1 MYDNLINKN
10 LNYFGREGVILYSKS
25 CDYYNINKIKLDD
38 IKMFYELLKTEDL
51 PKHDLNKRTLM
62 SCCLYYLA
70 REEQYK
76 QIFMTDVIQKISRD
90 DPINDTNL
98 ILIYNIIEFDK
109 RFLQSSKNKNKYLLT
124 YLERFSGHRKTVE
137 NFLLYKY
144 YRGLLKFKLEQTDEA
159 YKEYLEIITG
169 IEDYVKEKTKY
180 INFIKLQ
187 NDLLKV
193 QLDIS
198 KHIVN
203 EYYEQYLF
211 MKELFDQVKNENVIL
226 ANKLGFC
233 LFELLCRLKKYH
245 ECIPLLHQM
254 KKILNDKIFSGQNL
268 KTSIDF
274 TVAILGRMGFIG
286 ILIGNKDVVIEAR
299 KKLNKILETIVNDKD
314 NKKLLSIYNAYNFCV
329 SILNVYLGIYE
340 KNLKEKALIFRNEF
354 IPSDNKNQINNFIIN
369 SENRDFILIDLNSIN
384 NMDIFLNNFTKDI
397 ITSYENLLRNNYIL
411 NSNQFLAYLVHTH
424 NNISRLAESYC
435 TDVNVVKRKDYIN
448 KINELHTII
457 YNYIYKNI
465 GNDPLLESDFV
476 KSILIDIQ
484 QSCVSANFDGKNM
497 DKVKNLII
505 QFDQIKKDLKIN
517 EKTTSYELINKVKG
531 DYWFK
536 TGDYLSAIS
545 YYSKTID
552 MMKDNN
558 PKKPIVY
565 FNLGCAFYFYKKN
578 KNAIENLN
586 LCINAYRLFECNQKT
601 FEVLTRKDTIMRK
614 VKNVKKLLSY
624 IENQKIKN

>member
-1 MYDNLINKN
+1 MYNNLIQKN
-10 LNYFGREGVILYSKS
+10 LNYFGREGVILFSKC
-25 CDYYNINKIKLDD
+25 CDYYNINKVKLDD

-51 PKHDLNKRTLM
+51 PNYNLNKKTLM
-62 SCCLYYLA
+62 SCCLYYLS

-76 QIFMTDVIQKISRD
+76 QIFISDVIQKISRD
-90 DPINDTNL
+90 DPVNDTNL
-98 ILIYNIIEFDK
+98 IIIYNIIEFDK

-124 YLERFSGHRKTVE
+124 YLEKFSGHRKTVE

-144 YRGLLKFKLEQTDEA
+144 YRGLLEFKLEQTNEA

-169 IEDYVKEKTKY
+169 IEDYVREKTRY
-180 INFIKLQ
+180 ISFIKLQ

-193 QLDIS
+193 QLDMN

-211 MKELFDQVKNENVIL
+211 MKELFDQIKNENVIL

-233 LFELLCRLKKYH
+233 LFEILCRLRKYN

-274 TVAILGRMGFIG
+274 SIAILGRMAFIG
-286 ILIGNKDVVIEAR
+286 ILIGNRDVVLEAR
-299 KKLNKILETIVNDKD
+299 KKLIKILETIENDKD
-314 NKKLLSIYNAYNFCV
+314 NTKLIYIYKAYNFSV
-329 SILNVYLGIYE
+329 SILNVFLGIYE
-340 KNLKEKALIFRNEF
+340 KNLKEKAAIFRKEF
-354 IPSDNKNQINNFIIN
+354 IPSDNKNQKNNFIITQ
-369 SENRDFILIDLNSIN
+369 ENRDFIMIDLNSIN
-384 NMDIFLNNFTKDI
+384 NMDIFLNNFSKEI

-411 NSNQFLAYLVHTH
+411 NSNQFLTYLVNTH

-435 TDVNVVKRKDYIN
+435 TDVNIVKRKDYIN

-465 GNDPLLESDFV
+465 GNEPLLESDFV

-484 QSCVSANFDGKNM
+484 QACVSANFGGKNLEV
-497 DKVKNLII
+497 VKSLII
-505 QFDQIKKDLKIN
+505 RFDQIKKDLKIN
-517 EKTTSYELINKVKG
+517 EKTTSYELINKTKG

-552 MMKDNN
+552 MMKDTN

-565 FNLGCAFYFYKKN
+565 FNLGCAFYFYKKI

-586 LCINAYRLFECNQKT
+586 LCINAYRVFEYEQKT
-601 FEVLTRKDTIMRK
+601 FDVLTKRDTILRK
-614 VKNVKKLLSY
+614 VKNIKKLLGY